1 MSPTTTYLH
10 ESEAEIL
17 IELELPAQAEEV
29 EVTVVDRTVT
39 VTGGCEPDPEG
50 FGRRVTCSTAFHA
63 ELQLPGDAD
72 MEHLTATLRP
82 GTLELRAP
90 RRRSRP
96 RRIPVRA
103 PYRLNGAVCAD

>member
-1 MSPTTTYLH
+1 MSATITHLR
-10 ESEAEIL
+10 ESAAAIL
-17 IELELPAQAEEV
+17 IELELPMELEEV
-29 EVTVVDRTVT
+29 EVSVVDRTIT

-50 FGRRVTCSTAFHA
+50 FGKHPRRSTAFHR

-72 MEHLTATLRP
+72 LEHLTATLRP

-90 RRRSRP
+90 RLRPPP
-96 RRIPVRA
+96 RRITVRA